1 MDNKKHWM
9 LGLFD
14 KFHREYHKKEAVWR
28 SNTKEKTVGLCL
40 LRCEVCCEYVRAC
53 KENFLIG
60 CVLLFIVSL
69 CPTVAPSVRLLVYG
83 RMMYCFDINANMCI
97 PKDEWS

>member
-1 MDNKKHWM
+1 MDDKKHWI
-9 LGLFD
+9 FD

-28 SNTKEKTVGLCL
+28 SNTVGLCV
-40 LRCEVCCEYVRAC
+40 LRCEVRCEYVRAR

-69 CPTVAPSVRLLVYG
+69 CPIVAPSVRLLVYG
-83 RMMYCFDINANMCI
+83 KMYCFDINAKMCI